1 VDKVRGAFG
10 VRCSPSSPATFA
22 AHLPVLPVSGERV
35 VSHAKPVR
43 GETLD
48 FQDNT
53 YDQFANQYASIVEK
67 PTEGEFSPY
76 HSLVLPYL
84 LELVGDVTGLMVLDA
99 GCGDGYVA
107 RILADHGARVVGA
120 DISHRLIEL
129 AQDSSSGRKI
139 EYLVHDL
146 SKPLPQYVHHFD
158 LVVSNLVLNDVYD
171 HVGFAHTLGSVLK
184 RTGRLVLSMNNP
196 YSAVMRNKVVNYF
209 DSGKAV
215 QYEGLASKGVRVFHF
230 HRTFEEYVT
239 AFRDAGFLLK
249 SLSDVYP
256 VKAMNQDS
264 SVLQKYHHFPFF
276 MVLEFVKGA
285 KLPHP

>member
-1 VDKVRGAFG
+1 M
-10 VRCSPSSPATFA
+10 
-22 AHLPVLPVSGERV
+22 
-35 VSHAKPVR
+35 
-43 GETLD
+43 D

-76 HSLVLPYL
+76 HSLVLPCL
-84 LELVGDVTGLMVLDA
+84 LEFVGDVTGLTVLDA

-107 RILADHGARVVGA
+107 RILADHGACVVGA

-196 YSAVMRNKVVNYF
+196 YSAAMRNKVVNYF

-215 QYEGLASKGVRVFHF
+215 QRQL
-230 HRTFEEYVT
+230 
-239 AFRDAGFLLK
+239 
-249 SLSDVYP
+249 
-256 VKAMNQDS
+256 
-264 SVLQKYHHFPFF
+264 
-276 MVLEFVKGA
+276 
-285 KLPHP
+285 